1 VALSEIERRN
11 GGRGE
16 DSPSVEN
23 SGFVTR
29 SDKQLVAWIQSSVQL
44 RRAVSDLVQILQH
57 LPTPYSAHNMSPH
70 HLLCEQVLRIYPRL
84 LELPRLDAHTFAFE
98 ISLVV
103 PFYDPAKPSTS
114 SASPAATQLE
124 VTIRHALRMCHN
136 PSAVQL
142 IVVTSRD
149 NVMDSTSDR
158 TTAPDVVDDKGTDRL
173 SSWGATKCLVVPNR
187 GRGPCLNAGAQ
198 VATGRI
204 LVFCH
209 ADTKQPAHWDVAVSN
224 AYRDNSSRQCTVLA
238 TAFSFGV
245 DNVAAADE
253 GPEGLV
259 PCGAVPGLN
268 AVVTT
273 ANLRSR
279 WFSLPYGDQ
288 CISVP
293 SSLFV
298 QVGGF
303 PDVPLMEDYELIS
316 CLRQRQEYSLFRWTK
331 EERSK
336 ERPVQ
341 EQRIVI
347 LSQQVRCCPRRWV
360 RHGVPWV
367 TITNSRLVR
376 EYHRHQLTAHELYRQ
391 YYGASVPDPQSP
403 SGSITCT
410 T

>member
-1 VALSEIERRN
+1 VRRLQPPLPPLVTTSAASSGGVQSLRSAQDAMANVPNRLEQVVVALLEIERRN

-16 DSPSVEN
+16 DSSSVEN
-23 SGFVTR
+23 SGFATR

-57 LPTPYSAHNMSPH
+57 FPTHFSSHNMSPY

-84 LELPRLDAHTFAFE
+84 LELPRLDAQTFAFE

-124 VTIRHALRMCHN
+124 ATIRHALRMCHN

-142 IVVTSRD
+142 ILVNSRD
-149 NVMDSTSDR
+149 KVVDS
-158 TTAPDVVDDKGTDRL
+158 TTAPVLVDDQGTDRL

-198 VATGRI
+198 VATGKI

-209 ADTKQPAHWDVAVSN
+209 ADTKVPTHWDVAVSN
-224 AYRDNSSRQCTVLA
+224 AYRNNSSRKHTVLA

-245 DNVAAADE
+245 DSDAGADE
-253 GPEGLV
+253 RAEGLV
-259 PCGAVPGLN
+259 PCAVPGLN

-293 SSLFV
+293 ASLFI

-316 CLRQRQEYSLFRWTK
+316 CRDNGKSIHCFVGQTR
-331 EERSK
+331 
-336 ERPVQ
+336 
-341 EQRIVI
+341 
-347 LSQQVRCCPRRWV
+347 
-360 RHGVPWV
+360 
-367 TITNSRLVR
+367 
-376 EYHRHQLTAHELYRQ
+376 
-391 YYGASVPDPQSP
+391 SVPKRGQYRKRESSFCRSR
-403 SGSITCT
+403 SGAARGGGCGTESRG
-410 T
+410 